1 MRFST
6 SSRRSCASGTGWRC
20 SGARRASSN
29 SIWPAR
35 AAPPSGHPAAGGRD
49 LTAETSEGGSSLPP
63 GSKERFRRAR
73 RGYDPEEVDA
83 AIEARDA
90 RLARL
95 EREAQRLAERVVERE
110 KRLQEALKKPM
121 ASAAETNRVAL
132 ARALSSVEEIYGQA
146 RRQAT
151 RIRMK
156 ALEDAVQMADRV
168 SELSGLRD
176 ELGARVTELADVAR
190 VRLGIEDIVDR
201 PPIGTERALGGTY
214 AGEVEIEV
222 GPLNDFAQLTGFE
235 DAAAGIRGASEI
247 RVKRF
252 SGGRAWV
259 SINLEN
265 PIDLLR
271 ALEEKAPFDF
281 IARDTRRNGLI
292 LDVDQGEAEEHRA
305 A

>member
-1 MRFST
+1 M
-6 SSRRSCASGTGWRC
+6 
-20 SGARRASSN
+20 
-29 SIWPAR
+29 PV
-35 AAPPSGHPAAGGRD
+35 
-49 LTAETSEGGSSLPP
+49 
-63 GSKERFRRAR
+63 SKERFRRAL

-110 KRLQEALKKPM
+110 KRLQDALKRPM
-121 ASAAETNRVAL
+121 ATTVGKGI
-132 ARALSSVEEIYGQA
+132 EEIYGQA

-168 SELSGLRD
+168 TELSGLRD
-176 ELGARVTELADVAR
+176 ELGARVSELADVAR
-190 VRLGIEDIVDR
+190 VRLGIEEDR
-201 PPIGTERALGGTY
+201 PPVGTEPAQGGVY
-214 AGEVEIEV
+214 AGQVEVEV

-235 DAAAGIRGASEI
+235 DAAAGIDGASEI
-247 RVKRF
+247 KVKRF
-252 SGGRAWV
+252 AGGRAWV
-259 SINLEN
+259 SMNLEN

-271 ALEEKAPFDF
+271 ELEEKAPFDF
-281 IARDTRRNGLI
+281 IVRDTRRNGLV
-292 LDVDQGEAEEHRA
+292 LDVDEDGAEQDRA

>member
-1 MRFST
+1 V
-6 SSRRSCASGTGWRC
+6 
-20 SGARRASSN
+20 
-29 SIWPAR
+29 
-35 AAPPSGHPAAGGRD
+35 
-49 LTAETSEGGSSLPP
+49 
-63 GSKERFRRAR
+63 SKERFRRAL

-95 EREAQRLAERVVERE
+95 EREAQRLAERVVQRE
-110 KRLQEALKKPM
+110 KRLQDALKRPM
-121 ASAAETNRVAL
+121 AATVTKGI
-132 ARALSSVEEIYGQA
+132 EEIYGQA

-168 SELSGLRD
+168 TELSGLRD
-176 ELGARVTELADVAR
+176 ELGTRVNELADVAKE
-190 VRLGIEDIVDR
+190 RLGIEADDR
-201 PPIGTERALGGTY
+201 PPVGTEPARPGTY
-214 AGEVEIEV
+214 SGVVEVEV

-235 DAAAGIRGASEI
+235 DAAAGIDGASEI
-247 RVKRF
+247 KVKRF

-259 SINLEN
+259 SMNLEN

-281 IARDTRRNGLI
+281 VVRDTRRNGLV
-292 LDVDQGEAEEHRA
+292 LDIDQDNAKQDRA

>member
-1 MRFST
+1 M
-6 SSRRSCASGTGWRC
+6 
-20 SGARRASSN
+20 
-29 SIWPAR
+29 
-35 AAPPSGHPAAGGRD
+35 
-49 LTAETSEGGSSLPP
+49 
-63 GSKERFRRAR
+63 
-73 RGYDPEEVDA
+73 RGYDPDEVDA

-110 KRLQEALKKPM
+110 KRLQEALKKPV
-121 ASAAETNRVAL
+121 AAAAETNRVAL
-132 ARALSSVEEIYGQA
+132 TRALSSVEEIYGQA

-168 SELSGLRD
+168 TELSGLRD
-176 ELGARVTELADVAR
+176 ELGARVSELADVAR
-190 VRLGIEDIVDR
+190 VRLGVEDAAGR
-201 PPIGTERALGGTY
+201 PPVGTERARGRSY

-222 GPLNDFAQLTGFE
+222 GPLNDFAQLAGFE
-235 DAAAGIRGASEI
+235 DAAAGIKGASEI
-247 RVKRF
+247 KVKRF

-259 SINLEN
+259 SVSLEN

-271 ALEEKAPFDF
+271 ELEEKAPFGF
-281 IARDTRRNGLI
+281 VVRDTRSNGVV
-292 LDVDQGEAEEHRA
+292 LDVDDGDSEQHRA

>member
-1 MRFST
+1 V
-6 SSRRSCASGTGWRC
+6 
-20 SGARRASSN
+20 
-29 SIWPAR
+29 
-35 AAPPSGHPAAGGRD
+35 
-49 LTAETSEGGSSLPP
+49 
-63 GSKERFRRAR
+63 SKERFRRAL
-73 RGYDPEEVDA
+73 RGYDPDEVDA

-110 KRLQEALKKPM
+110 KRLQDALKKPM
-121 ASAAETNRVAL
+121 AAAVTKG
-132 ARALSSVEEIYGQA
+132 VEEIYGQA

-168 SELSGLRD
+168 TELSGLRD
-176 ELGARVTELADVAR
+176 ELGARVSELADVAKE
-190 VRLGIEDIVDR
+190 RLGIEEDR
-201 PPIGTERALGGTY
+201 PAVGTEPAH
-214 AGEVEIEV
+214 AGLYSGDVEVEV
-222 GPLNDFAQLTGFE
+222 GPLNDFAQLTSFE
-235 DAAAGIRGASEI
+235 DAAAGIDGASEI
-247 RVKRF
+247 KVKRF

-259 SINLEN
+259 SMNLEN

-281 IARDTRRNGLI
+281 VVRDTRRNGVI
-292 LDVDQGEAEEHRA
+292 LDVDEGDAKQNRA